1 VNGNPLEDIKVLLD
15 PARIELVLKG
25 GAICADRRAQIPR

>member
-1 VNGNPLEDIKVLLD
+1 LLLD

-25 GAICADRRAQIPR
+25 GAVAVDRRREGAR